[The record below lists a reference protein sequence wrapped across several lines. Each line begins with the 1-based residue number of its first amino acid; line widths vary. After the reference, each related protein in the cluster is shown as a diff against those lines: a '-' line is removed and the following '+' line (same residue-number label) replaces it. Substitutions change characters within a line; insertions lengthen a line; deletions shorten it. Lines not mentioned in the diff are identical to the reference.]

1 VSERG
6 RRPLAGADARAGQA
20 SGASRVRPFARRL
33 PSALVTPRT
42 LAAGLSK
49 HALLLFGGAV
59 AAFPFYWMITTSFKE
74 LPEAA
79 RTPPVL
85 WPSSWHPENWIAAWQ
100 YPHTLWGNAFVNTIF
115 IATATTVGVLTTSV
129 LAGYAFARMS
139 FRGKSVLFAILLAT
153 IFIPGEATLIPN
165 FVLMSRRFLGW
176 YDTYTA
182 QIVPFL
188 ASVFSIFLLRQ
199 FFLSVPQELQ
209 DAARIDGAGHLR
221 FLWYVALPLVRPAL
235 ITVALIEFLASWNA
249 FLWPL
254 IITSRPEIRPIQ
266 VQLVQFTSEGGSQ
279 YHLLMAGAAF
289 VILPT
294 LVVYLVAQRYFI
306 EGVARTGIRG

>member
-1 VSERG
+1 MARTWSL
-6 RRPLAGADARAGQA
+6 RRPRAGSLDA
-20 SGASRVRPFARRL
+20 ATVGGG
-33 PSALVTPRT
+33 
-42 LAAGLSK
+42 LAK
-49 HALLLFGGAV
+49 HAILIFGAVV

-74 LPEAA
+74 FGEAA
-79 RTPPVL
+79 KSPPLL
-85 WPSSWHPENWIAAWQ
+85 WPTSWHPENWVEAWQ
-100 YPHTLWGNAFVNTIF
+100 YPHTFWGNAFANTIF
-115 IATATTVGVLTTSV
+115 IATLTTIGELATAV
-129 LAGYAFARMS
+129 LAGYAFARMR
-139 FRGKSVLFAILLAT
+139 FRGRGIIFALLLAT
-153 IFIPGEATLIPN
+153 LFIPTEATLIPN
-165 FVLMSRRFLGW
+165 FVLMSRRYLGW

-188 ASVFSIFLLRQ
+188 VSVFSIFLLRQ
-199 FFLSVPQELQ
+199 FFLGVPQELH

-221 FLWYVALPLVRPAL
+221 FLWSVGLPLVRPAL
-235 ITVALIEFLASWNA
+235 VTVSLLTFLNSWNA

-266 VQLVQFTSEGGSQ
+266 VMLVQFTTEGGSR

-294 LVVYLVAQRYFI
+294 LVVYLIAQRYFI

>member
-1 VSERG
+1 MSRISAG
-6 RRPLAGADARAGQA
+6 PSLA
-20 SGASRVRPFARRL
+20 
-33 PSALVTPRT
+33 
-42 LAAGLSK
+42 K
-49 HALLLFGGAV
+49 HALLILGAAV

-74 LPEAA
+74 FGEAA
-79 RTPPVL
+79 KSPPLL
-85 WPSSWHPENWIAAWQ
+85 WPTSWHPENWVEAWQ
-100 YPHTLWGNAFVNTIF
+100 YPHTLWGNAFANTIF
-115 IATATTVGVLTTSV
+115 IATMTTIGELATSV
-129 LAGYAFARMS
+129 LAGYAFARMR
-139 FRGKSVLFAILLAT
+139 FRGRSILFALLLAT
-153 IFIPGEATLIPN
+153 LFIPSEATIIPS
-165 FVLMSRRFLGW
+165 FVLMSRRYLGW

-188 ASVFSIFLLRQ
+188 VSIFSIFLLRQ
-199 FFLSVPQELQ
+199 FFLGVPQELH

-221 FLWYVALPLVRPAL
+221 FLWSVGLPLVRPAL
-235 ITVALIEFLASWNA
+235 VTVSLLTFLNAWNA

-266 VQLVQFTSEGGSQ
+266 VMLVQFTTEGGSR

-294 LVVYLVAQRYFI
+294 LVVYLIAQRYFI

>member
-1 VSERG
+1 MGERT
-6 RRPLAGADARAGQA
+6 
-20 SGASRVRPFARRL
+20 ARRRVPL
-33 PSALVTPRT
+33 RFMPRAM
-42 LAAGLSK
+42 AAGLAK
-49 HALLLFGGAV
+49 HAVLLFGGAV

-79 RTPPVL
+79 RNPPVL
-85 WPSSWHPENWIAAWQ
+85 WPTSWHLENWVEAWQ

-115 IATATTVGVLTTSV
+115 IATATTLGVLVTSV

-139 FRGKSVLFAILLAT
+139 FRGRGVLFAILLAT
-153 IFIPGEATLIPN
+153 IFIPGEATLIPQ

-188 ASVFSIFLLRQ
+188 ATIFSIFLMRQ
-199 FFLSVPQELQ
+199 FFLSIPQELQ
-209 DAARIDGAGHLR
+209 DSARIDGAGHLR
-221 FLWYVALPLVRPAL
+221 FLWSIALPLVRPAL
-235 ITVALIEFLASWNA
+235 ITIALIEFLASWNA
-249 FLWPL
+249 FLWPF
-254 IITSRPEIRPIQ
+254 IVTSRPEIRPIQ
-266 VQLVQFTSEGGSQ
+266 VQLVQFSSEGGSQ

-289 VILPT
+289 VILPL

-306 EGVARTGIRG
+306 EGIARTGIRG

>member
-1 VSERG
+1 MTL
-6 RRPLAGADARAGQA
+6 RPASVAKHTLLVLGA
-20 SGASRVRPFARRL
+20 
-33 PSALVTPRT
+33 ALM
-42 LAAGLSK
+42 
-49 HALLLFGGAV
+49 
-59 AAFPFYWMITTSFKE
+59 AFPFYWMITTSFKD

-79 RTPPVL
+79 RMPPVL
-85 WPSSWHPENWIAAWQ
+85 WPTSWHPENWADAWNF
-100 YPHTLWGNAFVNTIF
+100 PHVLWGNAFANTLF
-115 IATATTVGVLTTSV
+115 IATVTTLGELVTAT
-129 LAGYAFARMS
+129 LAGYAFARMR
-139 FRGKSVLFAILLAT
+139 FRGKGVIFAVLLAT

-188 ASVFSIFLLRQ
+188 ATVFSIFLLRQ
-199 FFLSVPQELQ
+199 FFLGVPQELQ
-209 DAARIDGAGHLR
+209 DSARIDGAGHLR
-221 FLWYVALPLVRPAL
+221 FLWHVALPLVRPAL
-235 ITVALIEFLASWNA
+235 ITVTLLSFLSSWNA

-266 VQLVQFTSEGGSQ
+266 LMLTQFTTEAGSQ
-279 YHLLMAGAAF
+279 YHLQMAGAAF

-294 LVVYLVAQRYFI
+294 LVVYLIAQRYFI

>member
-1 VSERG
+1 MARVTALPPSRS
-6 RRPLAGADARAGQA
+6 RSLDLAKFG
-20 SGASRVRPFARRL
+20 
-33 PSALVTPRT
+33 PS
-42 LAAGLSK
+42 LAK
-49 HALLLFGGAV
+49 HAILILGATV

-74 LPEAA
+74 FGEAA
-79 RTPPVL
+79 KTPPLL
-85 WPSSWHPENWIAAWQ
+85 WPTSWHPENWVEAWQ
-100 YPHTLWGNAFVNTIF
+100 YPHTLWGNAFANTIF
-115 IATATTVGVLTTSV
+115 IATMTTVGELATSV
-129 LAGYAFARMS
+129 LAGYAFARMR
-139 FRGKSVLFAILLAT
+139 FRGRGILFALLLAT
-153 IFIPGEATLIPN
+153 LFIPTEATIIPN
-165 FVLMSRRFLGW
+165 FVLMSRRYFGW

-188 ASVFSIFLLRQ
+188 VSIFSIFLLRQ
-199 FFLSVPQELQ
+199 FFLSVPQELH

-221 FLWYVALPLVRPAL
+221 FLWSVGLPLVRPAL
-235 ITVALIEFLASWNA
+235 VTVSLLTFLNAWNA

-266 VQLVQFTSEGGSQ
+266 VMLVQFTSEGGSR

-294 LVVYLVAQRYFI
+294 LVVYLIAQRYFI

>member
-1 VSERG
+1 MTG
-6 RRPLAGADARAGQA
+6 
-20 SGASRVRPFARRL
+20 PFARLL
-33 PSALVTPRT
+33 PGPLFTPRRIGPS
-42 LAAGLSK
+42 LAK
-49 HALLLFGGAV
+49 HALLLFGGSLM
-59 AAFPFYWMITTSFKE
+59 AFPFFWMFTTSFKD
-74 LPEAA
+74 LTEAA
-79 RTPPVL
+79 RMPPVL
-85 WPSSWHPENWIAAWQ
+85 WPTAWRPENWVEAWNF
-100 YPHTLWGNAFVNTIF
+100 PHVLWGNAFANTIF
-115 IATATTVGVLTTSV
+115 IAAVTTVGELATAV
-129 LAGYAFARMS
+129 LAGYAFARIR
-139 FRGKSVLFAILLAT
+139 FRGKGILFAVLLAT

-165 FVLMSRRFLGW
+165 FVLMSRRYLGW

-188 ASVFSIFLLRQ
+188 ATVVSIFLLRQ
-199 FFLSVPQELQ
+199 FFLGVPAELQ

-221 FLWYVALPLVRPAL
+221 FLWYVAMPLVRPAM
-235 ITVALIEFLASWNA
+235 ITVALITFLASWNA

-266 VQLVQFTSEGGSQ
+266 LMLSQFNTEAGSQ
-279 YHLLMAGAAF
+279 YHLQMAGAAF

>member
-1 VSERG
+1 MTRISAIPPSRS
-6 RRPLAGADARAGQA
+6 RSLDLAKIGPSLAKHAVLII
-20 SGASRVRPFARRL
+20 GAS
-33 PSALVTPRT
+33 
-42 LAAGLSK
+42 
-49 HALLLFGGAV
+49 V

-74 LPEAA
+74 FGEAA
-79 RTPPVL
+79 KSPPVL
-85 WPSSWHPENWIAAWQ
+85 WPTSWHPENWVEAWQ
-100 YPHTLWGNAFVNTIF
+100 YPHTLWANAFANTIF
-115 IATATTVGVLTTSV
+115 IATMTTVGELTISV
-129 LAGYAFARMS
+129 LAGYAFARMR
-139 FRGKSVLFAILLAT
+139 FRGKGVLFALLLAT
-153 IFIPGEATLIPN
+153 LFIPTEATIIPS
-165 FVLMSRRFLGW
+165 FVLMSRRYLGW

-188 ASVFSIFLLRQ
+188 VSIFSIFLLRQ
-199 FFLSVPQELQ
+199 FFLGVPQELH

-221 FLWYVALPLVRPAL
+221 FLWSVGLPLVRPAL
-235 ITVALIEFLASWNA
+235 VTVSLLTFLNAWNA

-266 VQLVQFTSEGGSQ
+266 VMLVQFTTEGGSR

-294 LVVYLVAQRYFI
+294 LVVYLIAQRYFI

>member
-1 VSERG
+1 M
-6 RRPLAGADARAGQA
+6 AK
-20 SGASRVRPFARRL
+20 VRPGGF
-33 PSALVTPRT
+33 V
-42 LAAGLSK
+42 K
-49 HALLLFGGAV
+49 HALLIFGGVV
-59 AAFPFYWMITTSFKE
+59 AAFPFYWMFTTSFKE
-74 LPEAA
+74 FAEAA

-85 WPSSWHPENWIAAWQ
+85 WPTSWHPENWVEAWQ
-100 YPHTLWGNAFVNTIF
+100 YPHTLWGRAFVNTIG
-115 IATATTVGVLTTSV
+115 IATATVLGELATAV
-129 LAGYAFARMS
+129 LAGYAFARMR
-139 FRGKSVLFAILLAT
+139 FRGRGILFALLLAT
-153 IFIPGEATLIPN
+153 IFIPSEATLIPN

-188 ASVFSIFLLRQ
+188 ATVFSIFLLRQ
-199 FFLSVPQELQ
+199 FFLSVPQELH

-221 FLWYVALPLVRPAL
+221 FLWSVALPLIRPAL
-235 ITVALIEFLASWNA
+235 ITVSLLAFLSTWNA

-254 IITSRPEIRPIQ
+254 IITSSPEIRPIQ
-266 VQLVQFTSEGGSQ
+266 VQLIQFTSEGGSR

>member
-1 VSERG
+1 
-6 RRPLAGADARAGQA
+6 
-20 SGASRVRPFARRL
+20 
-33 PSALVTPRT
+33 
-42 LAAGLSK
+42 
-49 HALLLFGGAV
+49 
-59 AAFPFYWMITTSFKE
+59 TTSFKT
-74 LPEAA
+74 LREASA
-79 RTPPVL
+79 HPPTL
-85 WPSSWHPENWIAAWQ
+85 WPTSWNPENWVAAWE
-100 YPHTLWGNAFVNTIF
+100 YPHTLWAQAFANTIF
-115 IATATTVGVLTTSV
+115 IAGVVTFGQLVTAV
-129 LAGYAFARMS
+129 LAAYAFARMR
-139 FRGKSVLFAILLAT
+139 FRGRDLVFSIFLAT
-153 IFIPGEATLIPN
+153 IFIPNEATLIPN

-209 DAARIDGAGHLR
+209 DSARIDGAGHLR
-221 FLWYVALPLVRPAL
+221 FLWHVALPLVRPAL
-235 ITVALIEFLASWNA
+235 ITVALINFLASWNA

-254 IITSRPEIRPIQ
+254 LVTSRPELRPIQ
-266 VQLVQFTSEGGSQ
+266 ITMLQFSNEAGSQ

>member
-1 VSERG
+1 MNRISAG
-6 RRPLAGADARAGQA
+6 PSLA
-20 SGASRVRPFARRL
+20 
-33 PSALVTPRT
+33 
-42 LAAGLSK
+42 K
-49 HALLLFGGAV
+49 HALLILGAAV

-74 LPEAA
+74 FGEAA
-79 RTPPVL
+79 KSPPLL
-85 WPSSWHPENWIAAWQ
+85 WPTSWHPENWVEAWQ
-100 YPHTLWGNAFVNTIF
+100 YPHTLWGNAFANTIF
-115 IATATTVGVLTTSV
+115 IATMTTIGELVTSV
-129 LAGYAFARMS
+129 LAGYAFARMR
-139 FRGKSVLFAILLAT
+139 FRGRNILFALLLAT
-153 IFIPGEATLIPN
+153 LFIPSEATIIPS
-165 FVLMSRRFLGW
+165 FVLMSRRYLGW

-188 ASVFSIFLLRQ
+188 VSIFSIFLLRQ
-199 FFLSVPQELQ
+199 FFLGVPQELH

-221 FLWYVALPLVRPAL
+221 FLWSVGLPLVRPAL
-235 ITVALIEFLASWNA
+235 VTVSLLTFLNAWNA

-266 VQLVQFTSEGGSQ
+266 VMLVQFTTEGGSR

-294 LVVYLVAQRYFI
+294 LVVYLIAQRYFI